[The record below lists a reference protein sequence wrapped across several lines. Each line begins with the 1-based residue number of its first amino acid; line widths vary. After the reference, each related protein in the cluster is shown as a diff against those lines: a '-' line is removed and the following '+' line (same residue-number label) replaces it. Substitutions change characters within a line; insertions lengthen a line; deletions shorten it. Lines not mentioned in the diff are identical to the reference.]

1 MRNST
6 RCVTVAAVVLCI
18 AGVVGQNEPR
28 LEGSAPAPA
37 CDALSSLTLTNARI
51 TFASVVD
58 PGAFVPPGTSAG
70 TSGAYGKLPGF
81 CRVAAT
87 LTPTSDSDIKIEVW
101 MPVSNWNQ
109 KLQSVGNGGWA
120 GSISYGAMAAALAQG
135 YATASTDT
143 GHSTPGAAFA
153 MNHPE
158 KLVDYAHRAVHEMTV
173 QAKAI
178 VGAFYGGGPK
188 LSLWN
193 GCSTGGRQGVIE
205 ASKYPA
211 DYEGIIAGATP
222 VTTPRLHG
230 VRMQFNR
237 MVHRTADSY
246 IPPSKYPAV
255 HQAALSACDALDG
268 VKDGVID
275 QPDRCTFD
283 PATLRCAGDDAPT
296 CLTAAQVETARAMY
310 APVKDPKSGAVLSFP
325 MLHPGSELAWGT
337 LAGPEPYGIATEAFR
352 FVVFNDP
359 AWEPSAF
366 DASTDIAKLEH
377 QATGLDQPSANL
389 TPFFSR
395 GGKLLM
401 YHGWADQQVAPLNS
415 VTYFNDVVDA
425 SGKDAAG
432 KSIALYLVPG
442 MGHCQGGVGTD
453 TFDKVAALE
462 EWIQTGNAPAKIVAA
477 HRTAGTPDRT
487 RPLCQYPQVAKYNGS
502 GSIDD
507 ASSFSCAAGR

>member
-1 MRNST
+1 MRNSI
-6 RCVTVAAVVLCI
+6 RYVTFAAVVLCI
-18 AGVVGQNEPR
+18 AGVVGPNEPR
-28 LEGSAPAPA
+28 LEGSTPAPA

-51 TFASVVD
+51 TFAAVVD
-58 PGAFVPPGTSAG
+58 SGAFVPPGTSAA
-70 TSGAYGKLPGF
+70 TSGAYAKLPAF

-143 GHSTPGAAFA
+143 GHSTAGASFA

-173 QAKAI
+173 QAKA
-178 VGAFYGGGPK
+178 VVEAFYGGGPK

-211 DYEGIIAGATP
+211 DYDGIIAGATP

-246 IPPSKYPAV
+246 IPPSKYPAI
-255 HQAALSACDALDG
+255 HQAALNACDALDG
-268 VKDGVID
+268 VKDGVVD
-275 QPDRCTFD
+275 QPDRCAFD
-283 PATLRCAGDDAPT
+283 PATLRCAGDDAAT
-296 CLTAAQVETARAMY
+296 CLTPAQVETARAMY
-310 APVKDPKSGAVLSFP
+310 APVRDPKSGAVLSFP

-359 AWEPSAF
+359 AWQPSAF
-366 DASTDIAKLEH
+366 DPSTDIVKLEH
-377 QATGLDQPSANL
+377 QATGLDQPSSNL
-389 TPFFSR
+389 KPFFSR

-415 VTYFNDVVDA
+415 ITYFNDVLDA

-453 TFDKVAALE
+453 TFDKIAALD

-477 HRTAGTPDRT
+477 HRTAGAPDRT
-487 RPLCQYPQVAKYNGS
+487 RPLCQYPQVARYNGS

-507 ASSFSCAAGR
+507 AANFSCAAGR